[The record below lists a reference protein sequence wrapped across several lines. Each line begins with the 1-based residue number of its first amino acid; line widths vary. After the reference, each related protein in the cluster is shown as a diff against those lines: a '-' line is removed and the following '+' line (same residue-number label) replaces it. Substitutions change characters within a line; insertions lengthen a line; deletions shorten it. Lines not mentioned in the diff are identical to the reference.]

1 MAEIVP
7 SIIAKTFEEVKQKI
21 IQIDGLVDWAQLDV
35 MDGNFVL
42 PVTWGVADD
51 LENLVGETKIEVHL
65 MITKPEDELNQ
76 WISFADR
83 VLVHV
88 EATDCLADI
97 IESFDGT
104 PLQFGVVLKMDTPLD
119 VLDDYVDKIKY
130 VQLMSIDVLGHYGG
144 KFDEQIYERIKQVK
158 VMYPEMIIG
167 VDGGINL
174 ENAPK
179 LIEAGADSLVVG
191 SAIWGSDNIA
201 ETIRQ
206 FQSLQ

>member
-119 VLDDYVDKIKY
+119 VL
-130 VQLMSIDVLGHYGG
+130 GHYVG